1 MYPQPRLPVVH
12 FIWGGSRVKVCGG
25 PNKGMLGFFDT
36 ELGFC
41 DTIHRFID
49 TDTDS
54 DSTKPDT

>member
-1 MYPQPRLPVVH
+1 M
-12 FIWGGSRVKVCGG
+12 CGG